1 MNFFALT
8 GLINGLTSLFLFCIV
23 LFSNRRKGKISFL
36 LFTFSVIAWSFGY
49 VLWQNSFTFTD
60 ALYWSRFLMIGAIFI
75 PFTYLHFVINLSGNN
90 KLVGLK
96 KINYLIPIFF
106 LAVNFFDM
114 LSNRG
119 LLIKSV
125 ENRLNF
131 EYWPIPGP
139 IFHLFII
146 TWLGIVIFSTYLLY
160 KSLKNSSGI
169 KRSQIKYVLL
179 GMLFGYI
186 GGITNYFLWYN
197 IPIPPIGNIFVSLY
211 VFFIAISIFKYRLLN
226 IKFIITRSLIYIV
239 LVSIIATTFILAS
252 SITASIFEDLGVN
265 QYIVWIA
272 FAILVVAGMDPLKN
286 LFASLT
292 DRIFYKDKIDYN
304 IVLKSLSNIINE
316 EIELPSLVK
325 HIEENLVNQLK
336 VQDAQL
342 LLGVY
347 GEQIFLPLT
356 DYLAFTPA
364 KRSKNRVAADKHVY
378 YNSALI
384 QYMRKVKIAIVTDE
398 FERYIYDLDEP
409 TKQKKLNKILHDMQ
423 GLETGTTAPIIREG
437 KMVAL
442 LLIGNKVSGETFS
455 NEDIN
460 LLEVLSSQLAAAIER
475 SKLYQEVQDFNLKL
489 QKEVEKATKNLLRA
503 NDQLKEANIHLKE
516 LDSAKSEFMS
526 IASHQLRTP
535 LAGIVGYLSMIL
547 DGDYG
552 KIDNSQQKIVS
563 EVFAASQR
571 LVRLVNTFLNVTRIE
586 AGRFTLSFVNVN
598 FVDLVRGEVMELQPT
613 ADKKNVKL
621 VYEEPKDKN
630 LMAMVDDKIRD
641 AVLNLIDN
649 AIKYTPDGTVTVRL
663 EKEGKDMLHYSVK
676 DSGVGISKDEVDN
689 LFQKFVRGSGIAKI
703 QPNGS
708 GLGLY
713 IVKKIVEGHGG
724 KVWAESEGEGKG
736 STFNIRIP
744 IKQSKPEFRAKAEQI
759 FTGKT
764 LI

>member
-1 MNFFALT
+1 MEINITNLMPLISAVFVIGLGFFVFKRNTKAALNRVFFGLSIALSIWLFGTYKLFTSITDVQALEWDRVIYIGVVFIPTLMYHYSLEFTRIKNQRIQLFLGYIISTFFLITSRTDLFINEVFRYTWGLHAKAQLFHHFFLIFFCIYVALTLFNLYRYYKGTLSTLQRQQARYNFLAFAFLISIGTLAYLPAYNIGIYPFAYLSGLIFTVILSYAIVRYRLMNIKFALT
-8 GLINGLTSLFLFCIV
+8 
-23 LFSNRRKGKISFL
+23 K
-36 LFTFSVIAWSFGY
+36 
-49 VLWQNSFTFTD
+49 
-60 ALYWSRFLMIGAIFI
+60 
-75 PFTYLHFVINLSGNN
+75 
-90 KLVGLK
+90 
-96 KINYLIPIFF
+96 
-106 LAVNFFDM
+106 
-114 LSNRG
+114 
-119 LLIKSV
+119 
-125 ENRLNF
+125 
-131 EYWPIPGP
+131 
-139 IFHLFII
+139 
-146 TWLGIVIFSTYLLY
+146 
-160 KSLKNSSGI
+160 
-169 KRSQIKYVLL
+169 
-179 GMLFGYI
+179 
-186 GGITNYFLWYN
+186 
-197 IPIPPIGNIFVSLY
+197 
-211 VFFIAISIFKYRLLN
+211 
-226 IKFIITRSLIYIV
+226 SLIYVV
-239 LVSIIATTFILAS
+239 LVTIIATVFVLAS
-252 SITASIFEDLGVN
+252 SITASLFQQLGVN
-265 QYIVWIA
+265 QYIVWII
-272 FAILVVAGMDPLKN
+272 FAILVVGGLDPLKN

-304 IVLKSLSNIINE
+304 AVLKSLSNLINE
-316 EIELPSLVK
+316 EIQLDSLVE
-325 HIEENLVNQLK
+325 HVEDDLVKELK
-336 VQDAQL
+336 VQDSQL

-384 QYMRKVKIAIVTDE
+384 QYMRKVKMPIVTDE

-409 TKQKKLNKILHDMQ
+409 TKQKKLTKILHDMQ
-423 GLETGTTAPIIREG
+423 SLKSGTTVPIIREG

-442 LLIGNKVSGETFS
+442 LLVGGKVSGETFS
-455 NEDIN
+455 NDDIN

-475 SKLYQEVQDFNLKL
+475 SKLYQEVQDFNAKL
-489 QKEVEKATKNLLRA
+489 QKEVEKATKNLQRA
-503 NDQLKEANIHLKE
+503 NEQLKEANVHLKE

-547 DGDYG
+547 EGDYG
-552 KIDNSQQKIVS
+552 KIDTSQQKIVS

-586 AGRFTLSFVNVN
+586 AGRFTLAFSEVN

-613 ADKKNVKL
+613 ADKKNVTL

-630 LMAMVDDKIRD
+630 ITAMVDDKIKD

-649 AIKYTPDGTVTVRL
+649 AIKYTPEGTVTVQL
-663 EKEGKDMLHYSVK
+663 KKEDKDTLLFSVK
-676 DSGVGISKDEVDN
+676 DSGVGISKGEAGN
-689 LFQKFVRGSGIAKI
+689 LFQKFVRGSGIAKV

-744 IKQSKPEFRAKAEQI
+744 IKQKKSEYRAKAEQI
-759 FTGKT
+759 FTGRT
-764 LI
+764 GAAE

>member
-1 MNFFALT
+1 MEINITNLMPLVSAVFVIGLGFFIFKRNPKGSLNRVFFGLAVALSIWLFATYKLFTSVTDQEALAWDRVIYIGVVFIPTLMFHYSLVFSRIKTERFKLWIGYIFSVLFLIASRTNLFVDGVFRYTWGLHAKAQLFHHFFLGFFCIYVVFTLINLYRYYKGNLSTLQRQQARYNFLAFAFLIIIGTLAYLPAYNIGIYPFAYLSGLIFTIILSYAIVRYRLMNIKFALT
-8 GLINGLTSLFLFCIV
+8 
-23 LFSNRRKGKISFL
+23 K
-36 LFTFSVIAWSFGY
+36 
-49 VLWQNSFTFTD
+49 
-60 ALYWSRFLMIGAIFI
+60 
-75 PFTYLHFVINLSGNN
+75 
-90 KLVGLK
+90 
-96 KINYLIPIFF
+96 
-106 LAVNFFDM
+106 
-114 LSNRG
+114 
-119 LLIKSV
+119 
-125 ENRLNF
+125 
-131 EYWPIPGP
+131 
-139 IFHLFII
+139 
-146 TWLGIVIFSTYLLY
+146 
-160 KSLKNSSGI
+160 
-169 KRSQIKYVLL
+169 
-179 GMLFGYI
+179 
-186 GGITNYFLWYN
+186 
-197 IPIPPIGNIFVSLY
+197 
-211 VFFIAISIFKYRLLN
+211 
-226 IKFIITRSLIYIV
+226 SLIYAILVTIIATVFV
-239 LVSIIATTFILAS
+239 LVSTL
-252 SITASIFEDLGVN
+252 TASLFEQIGVN
-265 QYIVWIA
+265 RYIIWVT

-304 IVLKSLSNIINE
+304 VVLKSLSNLINE

-325 HIEENLVNQLK
+325 HIEENLVSQLK
-336 VQDAQL
+336 VQDAKL

-378 YNSALI
+378 YNSAVI
-384 QYMRKVKIAIVTDE
+384 QYMRKVKIPIVTDE

-409 TKQKKLNKILHDMQ
+409 TKQRKLNKILHDMQ

-437 KMVAL
+437 KMVAIL
-442 LLIGNKVSGETFS
+442 LVGNKVSGETFS

-475 SKLYQEVQDFNLKL
+475 SKLYQEVQDFNVKL
-489 QKEVEKATKNLLRA
+489 QKEVEKVTKNLLRA
-503 NDQLKEANIHLKE
+503 NEQLKEANIHLKE

-552 KIDNSQQKIVS
+552 KIDDNQQKIVS

-744 IKQSKPEFRAKAEQI
+744 IKQSKSEYRAKAEQI